1 MPPKLS
7 QRKLFKQAFQDIHTN
22 PIPLPPPPGMGLV
35 SCFWGVFVLS
45 CHNWKN
51 PAKSSAFCM
60 RMMMMVMMMVHE
72 RFECVGQD
80 TRARDF
86 KGGLSPGCDHRQ

>member
-1 MPPKLS
+1 MPTKLS

-22 PIPLPPPPGMGLV
+22 PIPLPPPPGMGLR
-35 SCFWGVFVLS
+35 FWGVFVLS
-45 CHNWKN
+45 YHNWKS